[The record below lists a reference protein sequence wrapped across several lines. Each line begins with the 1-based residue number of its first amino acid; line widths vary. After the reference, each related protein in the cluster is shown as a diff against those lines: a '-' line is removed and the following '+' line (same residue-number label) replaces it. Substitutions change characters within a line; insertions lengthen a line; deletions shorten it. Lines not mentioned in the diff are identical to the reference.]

1 VRIVPKLTLALTAAS
16 AVVVCTRATLR
27 IERHAAAYELAMEHN
42 HRVVG
47 HVLAASMA
55 EVARREGAT
64 NAEHLIDVVNETK
77 TGLAL
82 SWDRDRVSTGD
93 VQGIEG
99 PELVSLMPVAK
110 DDPRL
115 GSLRIR
121 EPLTARD
128 EEVRSER
135 THVVYNLLGI
145 LAAGAVTTLILSRV
159 LVGRPVELLVQR
171 ARRIANGELTGRL
184 DIRSSDELGELAT
197 EMNLMCEALTEA
209 NARVL
214 REAEA
219 RVEALEQ
226 LRHADRLATVGK
238 LAAGL
243 AHELGTP
250 LAVVAGRA
258 QMIASHE
265 VEGEAVV
272 DSAKTIEREAWR
284 MTAIVRQLL
293 DFARQKRTLGESSDA
308 TESAN
313 RAIGLFRPMA
323 EKQGVELALEAPADV
338 RVPMGTES
346 VQQVLSNLLANAM
359 HAMPSGGRVVIR
371 INEVRAEPPAELGEK
386 TGPYLRLDVADTG
399 TGIAPTDVPHVFEPF
414 FTTKEPGD
422 GTGLGLSVVYGL
434 VREHHGWVSV
444 DNRPGRGVTFSV
456 FLPKEARS

>member
-1 VRIVPKLTLALTAAS
+1 MRLVPKLTLALTAAS
-16 AVVVCTRATLR
+16 AVVVCTRATFR
-27 IERHAAAYELAMEHN
+27 IERHAAAYQVAMEHN

-55 EVARREGAT
+55 EVARREGPTTA
-64 NAEHLIDVVNETK
+64 AHLLDVANETGI
-77 TGLAL
+77 GLAL
-82 SWDRDRVSTGD
+82 SWDHESVSTGD
-93 VQGIEG
+93 VQGVEG
-99 PELVSLMPVAK
+99 HELVSLMPVAK

-128 EEVRSER
+128 EELRSER
-135 THVVYNLLGI
+135 THVAYNLFGI
-145 LAAGAVTTLILSRV
+145 LAVGAFTTLILSRF
-159 LVGRPVELLVQR
+159 LVGRPVDLLVQR
-171 ARRIANGELTGRL
+171 ARRIAKGELTGRL
-184 DIRSSDELGELAT
+184 DIRSADELGELAT
-197 EMNLMCEALTEA
+197 EMNLMCEALSEA

-219 RVEALEQ
+219 RVETLEQ

-258 QMIASHE
+258 QMIAGHE
-265 VEGEAVV
+265 VEGDAVV

-293 DFARQKRTLGESSDA
+293 DFARQKRVLGEISDA
-308 TESAN
+308 AESAL
-313 RAIGLFRPMA
+313 RAIALFRPMA
-323 EKQGVELALEAPADV
+323 DKQGVELALEAPADARV
-338 RVPMGTES
+338 RMGNES

-359 HAMPSGGRVVIR
+359 HAMPGGGRVLIC
-371 INEVRAEPPAELGEK
+371 IKEVRADPPAELGEK
-386 TGPYLRLDVADTG
+386 PGAYLRLDVADTG
-399 TGIAPTDVPHVFEPF
+399 TGIAPTDVAHVFEPF

-444 DNRPGRGVTFSV
+444 DNRPGRGATFSV
-456 FLPKEARS
+456 FLPKEART